1 MPDNPLQF
9 VLAFAQAVTY
19 KLQSTNARIPVLPAG
34 RQFNTEYIYN
44 GTVPAG
50 GLSLD
55 QALNSPYGSGPLNI
69 DGAGKQLYSLLGEYT
84 IINLDTTHSLDVFVH
99 GVLKVTLSAN
109 GGGFNEQDR
118 EILPVIIRL
127 VPHTAGTTV
136 VTFVNAWG
144 YGAST

>member
-19 KLQSTNARIPVLPAG
+19 KLQSTNARIPVLPTG
-34 RQFNTEYIYN
+34 RMFNTEYIYN
-44 GTVPAG
+44 GTIPAG

-55 QALNSPYGSGPLNI
+55 EALNSPFGSGPINI
-69 DGAGKQLYSLLGEYT
+69 DGAGKQIYSMLGEYT
-84 IINLDTTHSLDVFVH
+84 VINLDTTHSLDVYIGGHF
-99 GVLKVTLSAN
+99 KVTLAAN

-118 EILPVIIRL
+118 EILPIQVRL
-127 VPHTAGTTV
+127 VPHTANTTV

-144 YGAST
+144 YGASQ